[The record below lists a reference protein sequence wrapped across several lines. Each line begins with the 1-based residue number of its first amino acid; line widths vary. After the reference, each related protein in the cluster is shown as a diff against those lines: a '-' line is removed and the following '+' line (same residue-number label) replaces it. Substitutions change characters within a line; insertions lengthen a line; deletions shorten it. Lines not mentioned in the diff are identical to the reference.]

1 MAAGTQSYN
10 GLGVPLYGN
19 STMQQQAAGDQPLTI
34 QSVADNTACNL
45 LSVNHTSTSAITT
58 GYTQCFY
65 SNMNIDGGATGG
77 RNIQLHPFAA
87 DITIDG
93 AMSAQVGGCY
103 IYITEGATGVT
114 YATPSTV
121 FGYAVY
127 FAATGSAP
135 DYRAGF
141 WAQSAEVAA
150 YQGSTID
157 AAFFCDNSDALGCWG
172 AVIGVQGVTSPAY
185 FLHMDTAP
193 GEDQMISTGIRANIA
208 AAGTWMRVKIQ
219 STEYWIALHA
229 SCTS

>member
-1 MAAGTQSYN
+1 MTAGTQTYK
-10 GLGVPLYGN
+10 GLAVPLFGN
-19 STMQQQAAGDQPLTI
+19 STIQQPSAGDTPLTI
-34 QSVADNTACNL
+34 QSVADNTAGNI

-65 SNMNIDGGATGG
+65 ANMNIDGGATSG
-77 RNIQLHPFAA
+77 RDTQLHPFAA

-93 AMSAQVGGCY
+93 TMSAQVGGCY
-103 IYITEGATGVT
+103 IYIAEGSTGATLT
-114 YATPSTV
+114 SSTV
-121 FGYAVY
+121 FGYTVY

-150 YQGSTID
+150 YKGAVMD
-157 AAFFCDNSDALGCWG
+157 AAFFCDNSGALGCWE
-172 AVIGVQGVTSPAY
+172 AVIGVQGITSPAY
-185 FLHMDTAP
+185 FLYMDTAP
-193 GEDQMISTGIRANIA
+193 GEEQMISTGVRANIG
-208 AAGTWMRVKIQ
+208 AAGVWMRVKIQ